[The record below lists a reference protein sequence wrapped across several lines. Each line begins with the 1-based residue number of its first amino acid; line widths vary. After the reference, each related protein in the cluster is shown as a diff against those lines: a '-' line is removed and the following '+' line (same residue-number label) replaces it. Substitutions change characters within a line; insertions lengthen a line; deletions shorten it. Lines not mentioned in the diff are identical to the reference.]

1 MYYVYYYRNID
12 FAVAAAPAA
21 DDAIECVIDKVV
33 PVSMTMCS
41 VVETIALVLMTMA
54 SVVAVGLIA
63 IVVVAALVAVSIV
76 AAVDVELLAL
86 LVVQALAP
94 AAVSVVPSLVV
105 LP

>member
-21 DDAIECVIDKVV
+21 DDAIECVNDKVV

-41 VVETIALVLMTMA
+41 VVGTIALVLMTM
-54 SVVAVGLIA
+54 GTCCCKYCCC
-63 IVVVAALVAVSIV
+63 
-76 AAVDVELLAL
+76 LLFRRWRRL
-86 LVVQALAP
+86 
-94 AAVSVVPSLVV
+94 AVSVVPSLVV